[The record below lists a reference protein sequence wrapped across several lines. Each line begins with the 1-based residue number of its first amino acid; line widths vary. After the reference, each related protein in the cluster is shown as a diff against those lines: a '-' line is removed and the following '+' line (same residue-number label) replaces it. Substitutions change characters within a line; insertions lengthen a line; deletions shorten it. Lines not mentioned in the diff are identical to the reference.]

1 VRRWLALASVV
12 LAASACGYRFVRYE
26 AAPGGAHQSVAIRA
40 LRNDS
45 FEPGIDSVMND
56 ALRREFLRR
65 GALRIV
71 EDPGGADLVIGG
83 AVLPV
88 VWSTRSF
95 SSVNFAI
102 EYEVTLR
109 LRLEVARSDGEKI
122 PLDATALAESE
133 LYLASADVEVTR
145 KNREEALRR
154 VAASLAVRVHDV
166 LVETATP

>member
-1 VRRWLALASVV
+1 M
-12 LAASACGYRFVRYE
+12 AAACGYRFVRHQAE
-26 AAPGGAHQSVAIRA
+26 PGANRRVAIRA

-45 FEPGIDSVMND
+45 FEPGLESLVNE

-71 EDPGGADLVIGG
+71 DDPDQADLVIGG
-83 AVLPV
+83 SVLPV
-88 VWSTRSF
+88 TWSSRAF

-109 LRLEVARSDGEKI
+109 LRLEVTRPGGEALRI
-122 PLDATALAESE
+122 DPTALAESE
-133 LYLASADVEVTR
+133 LYLASADVEVAR

-154 VAASLAVRVHDV
+154 VASTLAGRVHDV
-166 LVETATP
+166 LVETAAP

>member
-1 VRRWLALASVV
+1 MRRWLATAGVALAV
-12 LAASACGYRFVRYE
+12 SACGYRFVRHE
-26 AAPGGAHQSVAIRA
+26 AAPGTHRRVAIQA

-45 FEPGIDSVMND
+45 FEPGLESLVNE

-65 GALRIV
+65 GALRVV
-71 EDPGGADLVIGG
+71 EDPDGADLVIGG

-88 VWSTRSF
+88 IWSTRSF

-102 EYEVTLR
+102 EYEIVLR
-109 LRLEVARSDGEKI
+109 LRLEVTRQDGEKI
-122 PLDATALAESE
+122 LLDPTALTDSE

-154 VAASLAVRVHDV
+154 VASAVAERVHDV

>member
-1 VRRWLALASVV
+1 VRNWLALAGIV
-12 LAASACGYRFVRYE
+12 LAASACGYRFVRHE
-26 AAPGGAHQSVAIRA
+26 AAASGADRRVAIHA

-45 FEPGIDSVMND
+45 FEPGLDSVMND

-65 GALRIV
+65 GALRV
-71 EDPGGADLVIGG
+71 VDDPGSADLVIGG
-83 AVLPV
+83 AILPV
-88 VWSTRSF
+88 MWSSRSF

-109 LRLEVARSDGEKI
+109 LRLEVARADGEKI

-133 LYLASADVEVTR
+133 LYLASPDIEVAR

-154 VAASLAVRVHDV
+154 VAAALAGRVHDV

>member
-1 VRRWLALASVV
+1 MAGIL
-12 LAASACGYRFVRYE
+12 LAASACGYRFVRHE
-26 AAPGGAHQSVAIRA
+26 AASGSAAEQRVAIRG

-45 FEPGIDSVMND
+45 FEPGLESLVND
-56 ALRREFLRR
+56 ALRREFVRR
-65 GALRIV
+65 GALRV
-71 EDPGGADLVIGG
+71 VDDPSGADLVIGG

-88 VWSTRSF
+88 LWSTRSF

-109 LRLEVARSDGEKI
+109 LSLEVARPDGEKLA
-122 PLDATALAESE
+122 LDETALTESE
-133 LYLASADVEVTR
+133 LYLASADVEVAR

-154 VAASLAVRVHDV
+154 VAAALAGRVHDV

>member
-1 VRRWLALASVV
+1 MRRWLATAGVALAV
-12 LAASACGYRFVRYE
+12 SACGYRFVRHE
-26 AAPGGAHQSVAIRA
+26 VAPGVHRRVAFQA

-45 FEPGIDSVMND
+45 FEPGLDSLVNE

-71 EDPGGADLVIGG
+71 EDPDGADLVIGG
-83 AVLPV
+83 SVLPV
-88 VWSTRSF
+88 LSSTRSF

-102 EYEVTLR
+102 EYEVVLR
-109 LRLEVARSDGEKI
+109 LRLDVVRPDGEKVL
-122 PLDATALAESE
+122 LDPTALTDSE

-154 VAASLAVRVHDV
+154 VATGLAERVHDV

>member
-1 VRRWLALASVV
+1 MGWVALAVSG
-12 LAASACGYRFVRYE
+12 CGYRFVRYGAE
-26 AAPGGAHQSVAIRA
+26 PGGAHQSVAIRA

-88 VWSTRSF
+88 VWSSRSF

-122 PLDATALAESE
+122 PFDATALAESE
-133 LYLASADVEVTR
+133 LYLASPDVEVTR

-154 VAASLAVRVHDV
+154 VAAALAVRVHDV

>member
-1 VRRWLALASVV
+1 VRRWLATAGIALAV
-12 LAASACGYRFVRYE
+12 SACGYRFVRHE
-26 AAPGGAHQSVAIRA
+26 VVSGEHRRVAFQA

-45 FEPGIDSVMND
+45 FEPGLESLVNE

-65 GALRIV
+65 GALHVV

-88 VWSTRSF
+88 LWSTRSF

-102 EYEVTLR
+102 EYEIVLR
-109 LRLEVARSDGEKI
+109 LRLEVTRPGGEKVL
-122 PLDATALAESE
+122 LDPTALTDSE

-154 VAASLAVRVHDV
+154 VASAVAERVHDV